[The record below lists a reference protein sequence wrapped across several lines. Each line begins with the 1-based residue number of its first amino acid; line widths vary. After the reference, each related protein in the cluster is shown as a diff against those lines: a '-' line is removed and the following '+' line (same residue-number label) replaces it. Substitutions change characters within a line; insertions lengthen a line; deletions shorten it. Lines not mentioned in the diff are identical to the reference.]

1 MPGKAPREK
10 GNRLERLAADIMRSY
25 GLDAKR
31 IPLSGSMDGFK
42 GDLELT
48 VLATILI
55 GEAKSRAKDFSKLYQ
70 WLAANDFLVIKKDR
84 EEPLIVMD
92 LRRFSRL
99 LMELDDARVP
109 KHKTSVEALV
119 AFNNSHKQ
127 TKRSLSLPYIDPN
140 EVPIVPDDID

>member
-25 GLDAKR
+25 GLEAKR

-48 VLATILI
+48 ILATILI
-55 GEAKSRAKDFSKLYQ
+55 GEAKSRANDFSKLYQ
-70 WLAANDFLVIKKDR
+70 WLLRNDFLVLKKDR

-99 LMELDDARVP
+99 LMELGGAGDKVYEEMMA
-109 KHKTSVEALV
+109 KMV
-119 AFNNSHKQ
+119 AANNSHKQ
-127 TKRSLSLPYIDPN
+127 PRRTSTLPFIDPDK
-140 EVPIVPDDID
+140 VPLVPRDED